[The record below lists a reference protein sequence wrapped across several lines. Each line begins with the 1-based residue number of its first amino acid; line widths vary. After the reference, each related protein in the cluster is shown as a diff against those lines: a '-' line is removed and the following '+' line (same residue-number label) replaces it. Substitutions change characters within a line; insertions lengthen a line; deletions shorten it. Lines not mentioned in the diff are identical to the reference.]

1 MLISGARRL
10 TPAHR
15 SQLEELRSRIL
26 KAEAAL
32 AESDARKEAFLA
44 TLSHELRNP
53 LAPIR
58 TAARLLQSS
67 HLEPVQV
74 ARAESIISRQ
84 VSHMSSLLDDL
95 LDVARITRGAFLL
108 KREYVDVEQLID
120 AAVEAAQPAIDDRH
134 HLLQIERADDTVL
147 LDVDPVRLTQV
158 VSNLL
163 TNAARYTPSGGR
175 ITLGVRHA
183 ADALDIFVRDTGIG
197 LAPDTLQSVFG
208 LFTRIE
214 PDPDRPAGGLGI
226 GLALVK
232 GLVELHGGRIEARSA
247 GLGHGSEF
255 VVSLPGSLIV
265 EEPVPVAGS
274 SAPSAASPPPRRVLL
289 ADDNRDGAETLG
301 MFLGLQGHEVHLA
314 YGGAEALNLA
324 RKLRPEVAVLD
335 IGMPDLSGYDVARC
349 IRREPWGERVT
360 LIALTGWS
368 QEKDKRRAEL
378 AGFDH
383 HVTKPVDP
391 ERLEHLFSRRPAA
404 PGGA

>member
-15 SQLEELRSRIL
+15 STLEELRGRIL
-26 KAEAAL
+26 VAEAAL
-32 AESDARKEAFLA
+32 AESDARKEVFLA

-74 ARAESIISRQ
+74 ALAQSIICRQ

-95 LDVARITRGAFLL
+95 LDVARITRGACLL
-108 KREYVDVEQLID
+108 KREHVDVDKLLD
-120 AAVEAAQPAIDDRH
+120 AAVEAAQAAIDDGH
-134 HLLQIERADDTVL
+134 HLLQIERADDSVL
-147 LDVDPVRLTQV
+147 LDADPVRLTQV

-175 ITLGVRHA
+175 ITLGVRQA
-183 ADALDIFVRDTGIG
+183 ADSLVIFVRDTGVG
-197 LAPDTLQSVFG
+197 LASDTLKSVFD
-208 LFTRIE
+208 LFTRVE

-247 GLGHGSEF
+247 GLGLGSEF
-255 VVSLPGSLIV
+255 LVSLPRNSIV
-265 EEPVPVAGS
+265 EAPGPGNPSEP
-274 SAPSAASPPPRRVLL
+274 AAATRTPRRVLL

-301 MFLGLQGHEVHLA
+301 MFLDLQGHEVHLA

-324 RKLRPEVAVLD
+324 RQLKPEVAVLD

-349 IRREPWGERVT
+349 IRREAWGERVT

-368 QEKDKRRAEL
+368 QERDKRRAKL

-383 HVTKPVDP
+383 HVTKPIDP
-391 ERLEHLFSRRPAA
+391 ERLELLFSRRPAA